1 MRLPRSIG
9 LALAIVV
16 GLSLNAAPS
25 SDDAWLV
32 TKARMVLLTIEGV
45 SVKDLDVE
53 AGGGAVTL
61 HGKVRTAVEK
71 TKVGY
76 AVSAI
81 AGVKS
86 VSNLIQVLPQAF
98 DGGAKMSDGAVRH
111 AVDTA
116 LKADHLLGGVTATS
130 VNNGVVLLGGTAV
143 GAEETRRAIELAW
156 SVPGVSRV
164 VSRIKTVDRKD

>member
-1 MRLPRSIG
+1 MKLWRSIG
-9 LALAIVV
+9 LAMVIVV
-16 GLSLNAAPS
+16 GLSLNVASS

-32 TKARMVLLTIEGV
+32 TKVRMVLLTTEGV

-53 AGGGAVTL
+53 AGDGAVTL
-61 HGKVRTAVEK
+61 HGKVRTTVEK
-71 TKVGY
+71 TKAGY

-81 AGVKS
+81 KGVKR
-86 VSNLIQVLPQAF
+86 VSNLMQVLPQAF
-98 DGGAKMSDGAVRH
+98 DGGARIGDDAVRR

-116 LKADHLLGGVTATS
+116 LKADHSLGRVTVTS

-143 GAEETRRAIELAW
+143 GVEQTRRAIELVW

-164 VSRIKTVDRKD
+164 VSRIDSVGRRD